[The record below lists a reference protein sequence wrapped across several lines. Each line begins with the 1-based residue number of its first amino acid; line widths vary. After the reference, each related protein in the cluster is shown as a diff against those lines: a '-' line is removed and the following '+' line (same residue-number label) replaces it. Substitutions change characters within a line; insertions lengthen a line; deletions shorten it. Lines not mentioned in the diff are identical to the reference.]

1 MDCERIKCH
10 GGEHPGRHQGVKG
23 REVGKYSQR
32 CLRQEISAGVEEVE
46 TNGGHI
52 KSKVE

>member
-1 MDCERIKCH
+1 MVGSTLVDTRGLKARKW
-10 GGEHPGRHQGVKG
+10 GE
-23 REVGKYSQR
+23 YSQR